1 MITILVNILGLSL
14 IGFIIYWFWFSTQ
27 KAVLAADD
35 GIIDIKVKDGI
46 FTPGIVEIGA
56 SKPITLRFKR
66 EDASP
71 CAESVVFT
79 QLNISRQ
86 LRLGQTTNIL
96 LNITE
101 KGSYDFTCQMGMYQG
116 KLIVR

>member
-35 GIIDIKVKDGI
+35 GIIDIKVKDGV
-46 FTPGIVEIGA
+46 FTPGFVEII
-56 SKPITLRFKR
+56 SNKPFKLRFQR

-71 CAESVVFT
+71 CAESVVFA

-86 LRLGQTTNIL
+86 LHLGKTTEIP
-96 LNITE
+96 LNIAE

-116 KLIVR
+116 KLIVK